1 LFKWLQTIS
10 GRIVLGFV
18 VLWTTFA
25 VVTGY
30 GIWQMNQLGV
40 RLRFIRSAFL
50 EVAPNV
56 LRLSLSSGV
65 FADVLKDDR
74 PTVRPKLL
82 ASNRELRTKWFTEV
96 ESSLEKLEDV
106 PPGLVETIDN
116 TKTLVASYAREHEKN
131 AALFAAA
138 FPVDKDGASESGDP
152 AAVAKARRD
161 LGNSEARLEQSLRSL
176 HKKLQDQSLVLASN
190 VERAER
196 YARYWALTMGL
207 LATLAAALVTA
218 WAIVSLRPL
227 RRLLT
232 SARQVARG
240 DYRGR
245 VAAAGGTE
253 VAELAN
259 EFNLM
264 AAAIEEREQELVRSE
279 RLAAVGKMAAVITH
293 EIRNPLSSIGLNTE
307 LLDEELENIAS
318 GKASPKEA
326 RALLASVHKE
336 VDRLTVITEEY
347 LRFARLPRPRL
358 ERLVLNDVASELV
371 EFQRHEL
378 SARGVTVESTLAQG
392 LPEVLADEGQL
403 RQALLNL
410 VRNAAEAVGDQG
422 TVRVAT
428 RRMPAGGVE
437 IRVED
442 DGPGIPAEH
451 LPKIF
456 EPFFSTKD
464 GGTGLGLALTQ
475 QIIVEHGGRIQ
486 VEASERGTT
495 FAIELPAA

>member
-1 LFKWLQTIS
+1 LLKWLRTIS

-18 VLWTTFA
+18 VLWTTFT
-25 VVTGY
+25 VVAGY
-30 GIWQMNQLGV
+30 GIWQMNQLGT
-40 RLRFIRSAFL
+40 RLRFIRSAYMEISPKVQLLQFYTQT
-50 EVAPNV
+50 
-56 LRLSLSSGV
+56 
-65 FADVLKDDR
+65 FADYLNDERYTRAYLLK
-74 PTVRPKLL
+74 
-82 ASNRELRTKWFTEV
+82 NREMRDNWLNQLRGSMDEIT
-96 ESSLEKLEDV
+96 DV
-106 PPGLVETIDN
+106 PPNLTRYVEQTRTQIADFG
-116 TKTLVASYAREHEKN
+116 REHAVNQK
-131 AALFAAA
+131 LFEIA
-138 FPVDKDGASESGDP
+138 FPLKEPDPKDVP
-152 AAVAKARRD
+152 ATEATKKAHRD
-161 LGNSEARLEQSLRSL
+161 LQNSEARLAQWMRSL
-176 HKKLQDQSLVLASN
+176 HRRLTDEARQLLAG

-196 YARYWALTMGL
+196 YARYWALVMGV
-207 LATLAAALVTA
+207 LATFAAMMVTA
-218 WAIVSLRPL
+218 WAVVSLRPL
-227 RRLLT
+227 RKLLA
-232 SARQVARG
+232 SARQVALG

-245 VAAAGGTE
+245 VEAVGGTE
-253 VAELAN
+253 VAELAK

-307 LLDEELENIAS
+307 LLDDELDRIAS
-318 GKASPKEA
+318 GDASPQEA

-347 LRFARLPRPRL
+347 LRFARLPRPKL
-358 ERLVLNDVASELV
+358 ERLELNDVASELV
-371 EFQRHEL
+371 AFQKAEL
-378 SARGVTVESTLAQG
+378 SARGVNVESTLARD
-392 LPEVLADEGQL
+392 LPDVLADEGQL

-410 VRNAAEAVGDQG
+410 VRNAAEAVGDRG

-428 RRMPAGGVE
+428 RRTPAGSVE

-486 VEASERGTT
+486 VEASDRGTA

>member
-1 LFKWLQTIS
+1 LFKWLQTMS

-30 GIWQMNQLGV
+30 GIWQMNQLGR
-40 RLRFIRSAFL
+40 RLRFIRQAYL

-56 LRLSLSSGV
+56 LRLSFYTKV
-65 FADVLKDDR
+65 FVDNLKEEDR
-74 PTVRPKLL
+74 PIARAMLL
-82 ASNRELRTKWFTEV
+82 KNRDLRTSWFDTV
-96 ESSLEKLEDV
+96 ESSLDSLDDV
-106 PPGLVETIDN
+106 PPGLVETIETTREQVKDF
-116 TKTLVASYAREHEKN
+116 ARAHETNK
-131 AALFAAA
+131 ALFVTA
-138 FPVDKDGASESGDP
+138 FPVDANGAPVASDAPEVLKARHDLINSES
-152 AAVAKARRD
+152 
-161 LGNSEARLEQSLRSL
+161 RLEASLRAL
-176 HKKLQDQSLVLASN
+176 NKKLQDQSAVLSEK
-190 VERAER
+190 VERAEK
-196 YARYWALTMGL
+196 YARYWALAMGL
-207 LATLAAALVTA
+207 LATIAAALVTM
-218 WAIVSLRPL
+218 WAVISLRPL
-227 RRLLT
+227 RRLLI
-232 SARQVARG
+232 SAREVARG

-253 VAELAN
+253 VAELAH
-259 EFNLM
+259 EFNVM
-264 AAAIEEREQELVRSE
+264 AAAIEEREQQLVRSE
-279 RLAAVGKMAAVITH
+279 RLVAAGKMAAVITH

-378 SARGVTVESTLAQG
+378 STRGVKVESALAVD

-410 VRNAAEAVGDQG
+410 VRNAAEAVGDRG

-428 RRMPAGGVE
+428 RLTAAGAVE

-442 DGPGIPAEH
+442 NGPGIPAEH
-451 LPKIF
+451 LTRIF

-475 QIIVEHGGRIQ
+475 QIIVEHGGRIA
-486 VEASERGTT
+486 VEANEGGTA

>member
-1 LFKWLQTIS
+1 MLKWLRTIS

-30 GIWQMNQLGV
+30 GIWQMNQLGN
-40 RLRFIRSAFL
+40 RLRFIRSAYL
-50 EVAPNV
+50 ELAPNV
-56 LRLSLSSGV
+56 QKLQFYTNTFV
-65 FADVLKDDR
+65 EQLKDERYASAYLTKNRSLRD
-74 PTVRPKLL
+74 KWL
-82 ASNRELRTKWFTEV
+82 ARVQTDLDEIT
-96 ESSLEKLEDV
+96 DV
-106 PPGLVETIDN
+106 PATLEGSIEETRAQIAEFA
-116 TKTLVASYAREHEKN
+116 LEH
-131 AALFAAA
+131 AANQRLFNLA
-138 FPVDKDGASESGDP
+138 FAVDKDGKSGDRSTPAAEKAKNDLQLSES
-152 AAVAKARRD
+152 
-161 LGNSEARLEQSLRSL
+161 RLEFLMRSL
-176 HKKLQDQSLVLASN
+176 HSRLQEQSRALVAR

-196 YARYWALTMGL
+196 YARYWALGMGV
-207 LATLAAALVTA
+207 LATFVAVLVTA
-218 WAIVSLRPL
+218 WAVVSLRPL

-245 VAAAGGTE
+245 VEAVGGTE
-253 VAELAN
+253 VAELAK
-259 EFNLM
+259 EFNVM
-264 AAAIEEREQELVRSE
+264 AAAIEEREQDLVRSE

-307 LLDEELENIAS
+307 LLEDELENIAS

-347 LRFARLPRPRL
+347 LRFARLPRPKL
-358 ERLVLNDVASELV
+358 ERQQLNDVASELV
-371 EFQRHEL
+371 EFQRVEL
-378 SARGVTVESTLAQG
+378 STRGVKVESRLAG
-392 LPEVLADEGQL
+392 DLPEVMADEGQM

-410 VRNAAEAVGDQG
+410 VRNAAEAVGERG

-428 RRMPAGGVE
+428 RRTSAGAVE
-437 IRVED
+437 IRIED

-451 LPKIF
+451 LGKIF

-475 QIIVEHGGRIQ
+475 QIVVEHGGRIQ
-486 VEASERGTT
+486 VEASEHGTA

>member
-1 LFKWLQTIS
+1 LLKWLQTIS

-30 GIWQMNQLGV
+30 GIWQMNQLGA

-65 FADVLKDDR
+65 FSDVLKEER
-74 PTVRPKLL
+74 PTSRPML
-82 ASNRELRTKWFTEV
+82 AKNRELRTTWFGLV
-96 ESSLEKLEDV
+96 EASLDSLEDV
-106 PPGLVETIDN
+106 PPGLVETIEN
-116 TKTLVASYAREHEKN
+116 TRTMVAGFAREHEKN
-131 AALFAAA
+131 AQLFLAA
-138 FPVDKDGASESGDP
+138 FPVDKNGAPMSGDTP
-152 AAVAKARRD
+152 VVIKARHD
-161 LGNSEARLEQSLRSL
+161 LANSEARLESSLRAL
-176 HKKLQDQSLVLASN
+176 NKKLQDQSLVLSGN
-190 VERAER
+190 VERAEK

-207 LATLAAALVTA
+207 LATIAAGLVTT

-227 RRLLT
+227 RRLLV

-245 VAAAGGTE
+245 VNAVGGTE
-253 VAELAN
+253 VAELAK
-259 EFNLM
+259 EFNIM

-378 SARGVTVESTLAQG
+378 SARGVTVESTLARD

-428 RRMPAGGVE
+428 RRTSAGGVE

-486 VEASERGTT
+486 VEANERGTT